1 MMKARDIADILY
13 HYFIQ
18 RKSLSLPGI
27 GTFDLFQVSAQTDFA
42 NKKILPPGFTIVYN
56 NQEDSPDRLLFSYIA
71 RKKNIPEWEAIKAV
85 NDFSHTL
92 RQRIL
97 AGERI
102 SWEGIGDL
110 KAGDGK
116 QIQFEPERRAF
127 QFIGQVHAHRVI
139 RETESHAV
147 LVGDR
152 QRTREEMT
160 DMLQHGAAEF
170 RVKGGWWNLAAILAA
185 IAVFVIAI
193 RAFTGGVSIT
203 SGRQHTIKPAETRAT
218 YYFLKEPLR

>member
-1 MMKARDIADILY
+1 MKAKDIADILY
-13 HYFIQ
+13 RYFIQ

-56 NQEDSPDRLLFSYIA
+56 NQEDSPDHLLFSYIA

-85 NDFSHTL
+85 NDFSFSL
-92 RQRIL
+92 RQRL
-97 AGERI
+97 LSGQSV
-102 SWEGIGDL
+102 SWDGIGDL

-116 QIQFEPERRAF
+116 QIQFEPERKVF

-139 RETESHAV
+139 REAESHGL

-152 QRTREEMT
+152 ERTREEMT
-160 DMLQHGAAEF
+160 DMLQHGSAEYQV
-170 RVKGGWWNLAAILAA
+170 RGSWWNLAAILAA
-185 IAVFVIAI
+185 VAVFVIAI
-193 RAFTGGVSIT
+193 RAFTGGVSVT
-203 SGRQHTIKPAETRAT
+203 SGRQHSFTPAETSAT
-218 YYFLKEPLR
+218 YYFLKEPSR